1 MIGRKDGGKAE
12 NEIKRERKNFGDSS
26 HSGQNAGGGQE
37 CTHKPRLTHSAT
49 HTHTH
54 AERHKKTWPLN
65 ALQLDHVTLTG

>member
-12 NEIKRERKNFGDSS
+12 NEIKRERKNFRDSS

-49 HTHTH
+49 HTHTLKDT
-54 AERHKKTWPLN
+54 KKHGL
-65 ALQLDHVTLTG
+65 